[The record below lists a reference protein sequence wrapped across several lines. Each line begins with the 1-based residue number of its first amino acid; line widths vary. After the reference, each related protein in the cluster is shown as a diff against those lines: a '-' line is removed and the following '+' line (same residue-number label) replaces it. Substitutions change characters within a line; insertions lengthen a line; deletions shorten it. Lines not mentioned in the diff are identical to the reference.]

1 MPRLSV
7 RTLNVMR
14 VTKVTDT
21 LYQITKYAMVNC
33 YLVIERDGATLIDTG
48 IAGMGKMLLKAAAH
62 IGQPI
67 RRVLLTHA
75 HVDHAGALDEVAE
88 LLPEADILLSPR
100 TERLLSGDLSLETG
114 EPQSPPKG
122 GFPSRK
128 TRATR
133 HLAPDGKIGS
143 LRIIP
148 APGHSPDQLTFF
160 DERDGTLI
168 CADAFQTKGGVAVAG
183 VLRWRFPLPA
193 MATWSLELAT
203 QSAARLADLTPAR
216 LAPGHGRVLQNPEDA
231 MRRAIDEA
239 KEKLQSR

>member
-1 MPRLSV
+1 MPRLLV
-7 RTLNVMR
+7 RTLNVMS

-33 YLVIERDGATLIDTG
+33 YLVIERDGGTLVDTG

-62 IGQPI
+62 TGQPI
-67 RRVLLTHA
+67 RRILLTHA
-75 HVDHAGALDEVAE
+75 HVDHAGALDEVAG
-88 LLPEADILLSPR
+88 LLPEAEILLSPR
-100 TERLLSGDLSLETG
+100 TERLLSGDLSLEAG

-122 GFPSRK
+122 GFPRRN

-133 HLAPDGKIGS
+133 QLSPDGKIGS

-148 APGHSPDQLTFF
+148 APGHSPDQLAFL

-168 CADAFQTKGGVAVAG
+168 AGDAFQTKGGIAVSG

-193 MATWSLELAT
+193 LATWSLRLAT
-203 QSAARLADLTPAR
+203 ESATRLADLAPTR
-216 LAPGHGRVLQNPEDA
+216 LCPGHGRVLEEPEEA
-231 MRRAIDEA
+231 MRRAIGEA
-239 KEKLQSR
+239 EKKLEGR

>member
-1 MPRLSV
+1 MS
-7 RTLNVMR
+7 

-21 LYQITKYAMVNC
+21 LYQITKYGMVNC
-33 YLVIERDGATLIDTG
+33 YLVIERDGSTLVDTG
-48 IAGMGKMLLKAAAH
+48 IAGMGKMLLKAAVDT
-62 IGQPI
+62 GQPI
-67 RRVLLTHA
+67 RRILLTHA

-88 LLPEADILLSPR
+88 LLPEAEILLTPR
-100 TERLLSGDLSLETG
+100 TERLLSGDLSLDAG

-122 GFPSRK
+122 GFPTRK

-133 HLAPDGKIGS
+133 RLSPEGKIGP

-148 APGHSPDQLTFF
+148 VPGHSPDQLAFL

-168 CADAFQTKGGVAVAG
+168 AGDAFQTKGGIAVSG

-203 QSAARLADLTPAR
+203 ESAARLADLSPAR
-216 LAPGHGRVLQNPEDA
+216 LCPGHGRVLEEPEDA
-231 MRRAIDEA
+231 MRRAIGEA
-239 KEKLQSR
+239 EKKLLGRKARWKP